1 LEPNLNHEIETILK
15 KNSEVWAAYESG
27 RFDVS
32 DSIENGVRKI
42 VLKEKLGFQSK
53 SMFRGQIAV
62 GELVKIYSANECPK
76 TEKRS
81 FSCVIGKPFREMEK
95 EGIVT
100 YRMYSGECL

>member
-1 LEPNLNHEIETILK
+1 MRLLLALLLTSSLYAEQTISISAADCREIKSKT
-15 KNSEVWAAYESG
+15 
-27 RFDVS
+27 
-32 DSIENGVRKI
+32 

-100 YRMYSGECL
+100 YRMYSGECLWPK